1 VLLESFFYFV
11 FVRLKLFMLVILATV
26 EEDAKGLAESLDM
39 NRIFRCNFKDHQV
52 FQMEL
57 LVKAFPA
64 STGQYLITL
73 L

>member
-1 VLLESFFYFV
+1 
-11 FVRLKLFMLVILATV
+11 MLVILATV